1 VDLAN
6 IGPIFFLEGTNN
18 RRLYHHLYS
27 HIIRIFSIPQLRR
40 FAALSSDFPEWNKP
54 AIFPN
59 LAYTNEPDVI
69 PGIISAPVTMSASP
83 QPESAIHESSDG
95 SEIAVS
101 FLAANIYGTLLG
113 TLPALL
119 LLILF
124 GAVWSGRRLAPLANG
139 ISLALIVILL
149 LVGIVVHEV
158 LHAVGWH
165 LFGQV
170 PRHAI
175 KFGFKWKVLTPYA
188 HSRAPMPVNGYRWGT
203 ILPGL
208 LLGILPSLL
217 ATAVGNGF
225 LLAFGLFF
233 TFAAGGDFLILWLL
247 RGVPGEA
254 QVADHPSKVGCVV
267 YV

>member
-1 VDLAN
+1 
-6 IGPIFFLEGTNN
+6 
-18 RRLYHHLYS
+18 
-27 HIIRIFSIPQLRR
+27 
-40 FAALSSDFPEWNKP
+40 
-54 AIFPN
+54 
-59 LAYTNEPDVI
+59 
-69 PGIISAPVTMSASP
+69 MSASP
-83 QPESAIHESSDG
+83 QPEGAIHESSDG
-95 SEIAVS
+95 SEITVS

-113 TLPALL
+113 MLPALL

-124 GAVWSGRRLAPLANG
+124 AAVWSGRRLAPLANG

-170 PRHAI
+170 PRRAI
-175 KFGFKWKVLTPYA
+175 RFGFKWKVLTPYA
-188 HSRAPMPVNGYRWGT
+188 HSRALMPVNGYRWGT
-203 ILPGL
+203 FLPGL

-217 ATAVGNGF
+217 ATVVGNGF

-233 TFAAGGDFLILWLL
+233 TFTAGGDFLVLWLL
-247 RGVPGEA
+247 REVPREA